1 MPRPSRRS
9 SRQRPPAPL
18 TTTTAV
24 NRCPSFGGLLDG
36 PIDPRRLLSPPA
48 RPLPSCVH
56 ERPGLAYAT
65 SNSYAWSLSHLFL
78 TQGLGCAHIINIHS
92 IPAGLAGCYNLLLSV
107 HLVLTGSMIIPHG
120 TRFGSVEVPCIASS
134 PSLHVS
140 IGRWTA
146 YSRNFSLTEFLILHL
161 YSFLS
166 SRVPSH
172 NAQMTRLMQ
181 IDDI

>member
-56 ERPGLAYAT
+56 ERPGLAHAT

-78 TQGLGCAHIINIHS
+78 TKGLGCAHIINIHS
-92 IPAGLAGCYNLLLSV
+92 IPAGCYNLLLSACSAENQRQV
-107 HLVLTGSMIIPHG
+107 AVAG
-120 TRFGSVEVPCIASS
+120 
-134 PSLHVS
+134 
-140 IGRWTA
+140 TA
-146 YSRNFSLTEFLILHL
+146 YSAL
-161 YSFLS
+161 YGRS
-166 SRVPSH
+166 SQPS
-172 NAQMTRLMQ
+172 
-181 IDDI
+181 ICPSGSDW